1 MVLVQMNGLG
11 FSFQSLTHAR
21 GPGPYNWDRPTRAV
35 KCVQRWSRRLR
46 TSLTGLMA
54 CAAVYRDCLTGQHD
68 IVIGVPVVERSG
80 PCELAVPG
88 MTSDNLRL
96 LLRIERQG

>member
-1 MVLVQMNGLG
+1 
-11 FSFQSLTHAR
+11 
-21 GPGPYNWDRPTRAV
+21 
-35 KCVQRWSRRLR
+35 
-46 TSLTGLMA
+46 MA

-68 IVIGVPVVERSG
+68 IVIGVPVVGRSG

>member
-1 MVLVQMNGLG
+1 LG
-11 FSFQSLTHAR
+11 GNELAELRTA
-21 GPGPYNWDRPTRAV
+21 A
-35 KCVQRWSRRLR
+35 RRLR

-54 CAAVYRDCLTGQHD
+54 CAAAIYRDCLTGQHD
-68 IVIGVPVVERSG
+68 FVIGLPVVGRTG

-88 MTSDNLRL
+88 MTSDNLPL